1 MRYWRYCHTALY
13 IRRDIMISILAF
25 RSLIAQYQ
33 LTAIDSTNIL
43 NGMLVEWQRESYFQ
57 RLVGAQQEQ
66 NATQNVV
73 NKE

>member
-1 MRYWRYCHTALY
+1 MDKQYQAE
-13 IRRDIMISILAF
+13 IEINLAF

-33 LTAIDSTNIL
+33 LTAIDATNIL

-66 NATQNVV
+66 NATQNVE

>member
-1 MRYWRYCHTALY
+1 
-13 IRRDIMISILAF
+13 MISILAF

>member
-1 MRYWRYCHTALY
+1 MDKQYQAE
-13 IRRDIMISILAF
+13 IEINLAF

-33 LTAIDSTNIL
+33 LTAIDATNIL

-57 RLVGAQQEQ
+57 RLVGVQQGQ
-66 NATQNVV
+66 NATQNVE

>member
-1 MRYWRYCHTALY
+1 MNKYQAE
-13 IRRDIMISILAF
+13 IEINLAF
-25 RSLIAQYQ
+25 RSIVANYN
-33 LTAIDSTNIL
+33 LTAIDATNIL

>member
-1 MRYWRYCHTALY
+1 MNKYQAE
-13 IRRDIMISILAF
+13 IEINLAF

-33 LTAIDSTNIL
+33 LTAIDATNIL

-57 RLVGAQQEQ
+57 RLVGVQQEQ
-66 NATQNVV
+66 NATQNVE

>member
-1 MRYWRYCHTALY
+1 MNKYQAE
-13 IRRDIMISILAF
+13 IEINLAF
-25 RSLIAQYQ
+25 RSIVANYN
-33 LTAIDSTNIL
+33 LTAIDATNIL

-66 NATQNVV
+66 NATQNVE